1 MIQMLPKETATD
13 RLVRDYIV
21 CSFLWNGITKDSLI
35 LMDYLYSTPQ
45 MKMYKTPMEMKLQL
59 ELLSIGKRGPLSY
72 VGVLIAKPIT
82 KYAELPD
89 EFIDWMND
97 FVDWE
102 VRVEL
107 VTITTEEVLF
117 KSKNV

>member
-1 MIQMLPKETATD
+1 M
-13 RLVRDYIV
+13 
-21 CSFLWNGITKDSLI
+21 
-35 LMDYLYSTPQ
+35 
-45 MKMYKTPMEMKLQL
+45 
-59 ELLSIGKRGPLSY
+59 SY